1 MGLGDMKQAII
12 IGASSGIGWE
22 LGVQLAA
29 KGYQLGLMARREECL
44 QKLAGSLP
52 GTHFIQITDVSK
64 AEQAQDELTALI
76 DLMGDVE
83 LIIINS
89 GVGSAE
95 KKLDW
100 VIEREMI
107 DVNIRGFAAM
117 SIVAM
122 NHFVKRGAGHL
133 AGVSSAAAHFSSG
146 LTLTYNAS
154 KAFASNYLNGMRS
167 RAARSKLPITV
178 TTIEPGF
185 VETPMVEGRPMWMAT
200 VEKGVTQMV
209 TGLVKKKNHIYIT
222 RRWVLV
228 VRLLNITPNW
238 LLRKFI

>member
-1 MGLGDMKQAII
+1 MKQAII

-29 KGYQLGLMARREECL
+29 NGYQLGLMARREQCL
-44 QKLAGSLP
+44 EKLAASLP
-52 GTHFIQITDVSK
+52 GTHFIQTSDISK
-64 AEQAQDELTALI
+64 AEQAQDELSALI
-76 DLMGDVE
+76 ERMGDVE

-89 GVGSAE
+89 GVGSKE
-95 KKLDW
+95 KHLDW
-100 VIEREMI
+100 VVEREMI

-122 NHFVKRGAGHL
+122 NHFVRRGGGHL
-133 AGVSSAAAHFSSG
+133 VGVSSAAAHFSGG

-200 VEKGVTQMV
+200 VEKAVTQMV
-209 TGLVKKKNHIYIT
+209 AGLIKKKSHIYIT

>member
-1 MGLGDMKQAII
+1 MKQAII

-29 KGYQLGLMARREECL
+29 KGYQLGLMARREQCL
-44 QKLAGSLP
+44 EKLAASLP
-52 GTHFIQITDVSK
+52 GTHFIQTSDISK
-64 AEQAQDELTALI
+64 AEQAQDELSALI
-76 DLMGDVE
+76 ERMGDVE

-89 GVGSAE
+89 GVGSKE
-95 KKLDW
+95 KHLDW
-100 VIEREMI
+100 VVEREMI

-122 NHFVKRGAGHL
+122 NHFVRRGGGHL
-133 AGVSSAAAHFSSG
+133 VGVSSAAAHFSGG

-167 RAARSKLPITV
+167 RANRSKLPITV

-185 VETPMVEGRPMWMAT
+185 VETAMVEGRPMWMAT
-200 VEKGVTQMV
+200 VEKAVTQMV
-209 TGLVKKKNHIYIT
+209 AGLIKKKNHIYIT

>member
-1 MGLGDMKQAII
+1 MKQAII

-29 KGYQLGLMARREECL
+29 KGYQLGLMARRDKCL
-44 QKLAGSLP
+44 EKLADSLP
-52 GTHFIQITDVSK
+52 GTHFIQTTDVAN
-64 AEQAQDELTALI
+64 AEQAQEELNDLI
-76 DLMGDVE
+76 ERMGDVE
-83 LIIINS
+83 LIIVNS
-89 GVGSAE
+89 GVGSKE
-95 KKLDW
+95 KRLDW
-100 VIEREMI
+100 IIEREMI

-117 SIVAM
+117 SLVAM
-122 NHFVKRGAGHL
+122 NYFVKRGDGHL
-133 AGVSSAAAHFSSG
+133 AGVSSAAAHFSGG

-185 VETPMVEGRPMWMAT
+185 VETPMVEGRPVWMAT
-200 VEKGVTQMV
+200 VEKAVTQMV
-209 TGLVKKKNHIYIT
+209 AGLMKKRDHIYIT

-228 VRLLNITPNW
+228 VRLLQIIPDW
-238 LLRKFI
+238 LIRKFI

>member
-1 MGLGDMKQAII
+1 MKQAII

-29 KGYQLGLMARREECL
+29 KGYQLGLMARREQCL
-44 QKLAGSLP
+44 EKLAASLP
-52 GTHFIQITDVSK
+52 GTHFIQTSDISK
-64 AEQAQDELTALI
+64 AEQAQDELSALI
-76 DLMGDVE
+76 ERMGDVE

-89 GVGSAE
+89 GVGSKE
-95 KKLDW
+95 KHLDW
-100 VIEREMI
+100 VVEREMI

-122 NHFVKRGAGHL
+122 NHFVRRGGGHL
-133 AGVSSAAAHFSSG
+133 VGVSSAAAHFSGG

-200 VEKGVTQMV
+200 VEKAVTQMV
-209 TGLVKKKNHIYIT
+209 AGLIKKKSHIYIT

>member
-1 MGLGDMKQAII
+1 MKQAII

-29 KGYQLGLMARREECL
+29 NGYQLGLMARREQCL
-44 QKLAGSLP
+44 EKLAASLS
-52 GTHFIQITDVSK
+52 GTHFIQTCDVSK
-64 AEQAQDELTALI
+64 AEQAQDELSALI
-76 DLMGDVE
+76 ERMGDVE

-89 GVGSAE
+89 GVGSKE
-95 KKLDW
+95 KHLDW
-100 VIEREMI
+100 VVEREMI

-122 NHFVKRGAGHL
+122 NHFVKRGGGHL

-200 VEKGVTQMV
+200 VEKAVTQMV
-209 TGLVKKKNHIYIT
+209 AGLIKKKNHIYIT

>member
-1 MGLGDMKQAII
+1 MKQAII

-29 KGYQLGLMARREECL
+29 QGYQLGLMARREKCL
-44 QKLAGSLP
+44 EKLVDSLP
-52 GTHFIQITDVSK
+52 GTHFIQTTDVAN
-64 AEQAQDELTALI
+64 AEQAQNELSALL
-76 DLMGDVE
+76 DRMGDVE
-83 LIIINS
+83 LIIVNS
-89 GVGSAE
+89 GVGSKE
-95 KKLDW
+95 KVLDW
-100 VIEREMI
+100 VLERQMI

-117 SIVAM
+117 SLVAM
-122 NHFVKRGAGHL
+122 NHFVKRGGGHL
-133 AGVSSAAAHFSSG
+133 AGVSSAAAHFSGG

-200 VEKGVTQMV
+200 LEKAVTQMV
-209 TGLVKKKNHIYIT
+209 AGLIKKKNHIYIT
-222 RRWVLV
+222 RRWVVV
-228 VRLLNITPNW
+228 VRLLQVMPDW
-238 LLRKFI
+238 LIRKFI

>member
-1 MGLGDMKQAII
+1 MKQAII

-29 KGYQLGLMARREECL
+29 NGYQLGLMARREQCL
-44 QKLAGSLP
+44 EKLAASLS
-52 GTHFIQITDVSK
+52 GTHFIQTSDVTK
-64 AEQAQDELTALI
+64 AEQAQDELSALI
-76 DLMGDVE
+76 ERMGDVE

-89 GVGSAE
+89 GVGSKE
-95 KKLDW
+95 KHLDW
-100 VIEREMI
+100 VVEREMI

-122 NHFVKRGAGHL
+122 NHFVKRGGGHL
-133 AGVSSAAAHFSSG
+133 AGVSSAAAHFSGG

-200 VEKGVTQMV
+200 VEKAVTQMV
-209 TGLVKKKNHIYIT
+209 VGLIKKKSHIYIT

>member
-1 MGLGDMKQAII
+1 MKQAII

-238 LLRKFI
+238 LLR

>member
-1 MGLGDMKQAII
+1 MKQAII

-29 KGYQLGLMARREECL
+29 KGYQLGLMARRERCL
-44 QKLAGSLP
+44 EKLAASLP
-52 GTHFIQITDVSK
+52 GTHFIQASDVSK
-64 AEQAQDELTALI
+64 AEQAQDELSGLI
-76 DLMGDVE
+76 ERMGDVE
-83 LIIINS
+83 LIIVNS
-89 GVGSAE
+89 GVGSKE
-95 KKLDW
+95 KHLDW
-100 VIEREMI
+100 VVEREMI

-122 NHFVKRGAGHL
+122 NHFVKRGGGHL
-133 AGVSSAAAHFSSG
+133 AGVSSAAAHFSGG

-167 RAARSKLPITV
+167 RANRSKLPITV

-185 VETPMVEGRPMWMAT
+185 VETAMVEGRPMWMAT
-200 VEKGVTQMV
+200 VEKAVTQMV
-209 TGLVKKKNHIYIT
+209 AGLIKKKNHIYIT

>member
-1 MGLGDMKQAII
+1 MKQAII

-52 GTHFIQITDVSK
+52 GTHFIQITDVCK

>member
-1 MGLGDMKQAII
+1 MKQAII

-29 KGYQLGLMARREECL
+29 KGYQLGLMARRERCL
-44 QKLAGSLP
+44 EKLAASLP
-52 GTHFIQITDVSK
+52 GTHFIQASDVSK
-64 AEQAQDELTALI
+64 AEQAQDELSGLI
-76 DLMGDVE
+76 ERMGDVE
-83 LIIINS
+83 LIIVNS
-89 GVGSAE
+89 GVGSKE
-95 KKLDW
+95 KHLDW
-100 VIEREMI
+100 VVEREMI

-122 NHFVKRGAGHL
+122 NHFVKRGGGHL
-133 AGVSSAAAHFSSG
+133 AGISSAAAHFSGG

-167 RAARSKLPITV
+167 RANRSKLPITV

-185 VETPMVEGRPMWMAT
+185 VETAMVEGRPMWMAT
-200 VEKGVTQMV
+200 VEKAVTQMV
-209 TGLVKKKNHIYIT
+209 AGLIKKKNHIYIT

>member
-1 MGLGDMKQAII
+1 MKQAII

-29 KGYQLGLMARREECL
+29 KGYQLGLMARRERCL
-44 QKLAGSLP
+44 EKLAASLP
-52 GTHFIQITDVSK
+52 GTHFIQASDVSK
-64 AEQAQDELTALI
+64 TEQAQDELSGLI
-76 DLMGDVE
+76 ERMGDVE
-83 LIIINS
+83 LIIVNS
-89 GVGSAE
+89 GVGSKE
-95 KKLDW
+95 KHLDW
-100 VIEREMI
+100 VVEREMI

-122 NHFVKRGAGHL
+122 NHFVKRGGGHL
-133 AGVSSAAAHFSSG
+133 AGISSAAAHFSGG

-167 RAARSKLPITV
+167 RANRSKLPITV

-185 VETPMVEGRPMWMAT
+185 VETAMVEGRPMWMAT
-200 VEKGVTQMV
+200 VEKAVTQMV
-209 TGLVKKKNHIYIT
+209 AGLIKKKNHIYIT

>member
-1 MGLGDMKQAII
+1 MKQAII

-29 KGYQLGLMARREECL
+29 KGYQLGLMARREQCL
-44 QKLAGSLP
+44 EKLAASLP
-52 GTHFIQITDVSK
+52 GTHFIQASDVSK
-64 AEQAQDELTALI
+64 AEQAQDELSGLI
-76 DLMGDVE
+76 ERMGDVE
-83 LIIINS
+83 LIIVNS
-89 GVGSAE
+89 GVGSKE
-95 KKLDW
+95 KHLDW
-100 VIEREMI
+100 VVEREMI

-122 NHFVKRGAGHL
+122 NHFVKRGGGHL
-133 AGVSSAAAHFSSG
+133 AGVSSAAAHFSGG

-200 VEKGVTQMV
+200 VEKAVTQMV
-209 TGLVKKKNHIYIT
+209 AGLIKKKNHIYIT

-238 LLRKFI
+238 LLRRFI

>member
-1 MGLGDMKQAII
+1 MKQAII

-29 KGYQLGLMARREECL
+29 QGYQLGLMARREKCL
-44 QKLAGSLP
+44 EKLVDSLP
-52 GTHFIQITDVSK
+52 GTHFIQTTDVAN
-64 AEQAQDELTALI
+64 AEQAQNELSALL
-76 DLMGDVE
+76 DRMGDVE
-83 LIIINS
+83 LIIVNS
-89 GVGSAE
+89 GVGSKE
-95 KKLDW
+95 KVLDW
-100 VIEREMI
+100 VVERQMI

-122 NHFVKRGAGHL
+122 NHFVKRGGGHL
-133 AGVSSAAAHFSSG
+133 AGVSSAAAHFSGG

-200 VEKGVTQMV
+200 VEKAVTQMV
-209 TGLVKKKNHIYIT
+209 AGLIKKKNYIYIT
-222 RRWVLV
+222 RRWVVV
-228 VRLLNITPNW
+228 VRLLQVMPDW
-238 LLRKFI
+238 LIRKFI

>member
-1 MGLGDMKQAII
+1 MKQAII

-29 KGYQLGLMARREECL
+29 NGYQLGLMARREQCL
-44 QKLAGSLP
+44 EKLAASLP
-52 GTHFIQITDVSK
+52 GTHFIQTSDVSK
-64 AEQAQDELTALI
+64 AEQAQDELSALI
-76 DLMGDVE
+76 ERMGDVE

-89 GVGSAE
+89 GVGSKE
-95 KKLDW
+95 KHLDW
-100 VIEREMI
+100 VVEREMI

-122 NHFVKRGAGHL
+122 NHFVRRGGGHL
-133 AGVSSAAAHFSSG
+133 AGVSSAAAHFSGG

-200 VEKGVTQMV
+200 VEKAVTQMV
-209 TGLVKKKNHIYIT
+209 AGLIKKKSHIYIT

>member
-1 MGLGDMKQAII
+1 MKQAII

-29 KGYQLGLMARREECL
+29 QGYQLGLMARREKCL
-44 QKLAGSLP
+44 EKLVDSLP
-52 GTHFIQITDVSK
+52 GTHFIQTTDVAN
-64 AEQAQDELTALI
+64 AEQAQNELSALL
-76 DLMGDVE
+76 DRMGDVE
-83 LIIINS
+83 LIIVNS
-89 GVGSAE
+89 GVGSKE
-95 KKLDW
+95 KVLDW
-100 VIEREMI
+100 VVERQMI

-117 SIVAM
+117 SLVAM
-122 NHFVKRGAGHL
+122 NHFVKRGGGHL
-133 AGVSSAAAHFSSG
+133 VGVSSAAAHFSGG

-200 VEKGVTQMV
+200 VEKAVTQMV
-209 TGLVKKKNHIYIT
+209 AGLIKKKNHIYIT
-222 RRWVLV
+222 RRWVVV
-228 VRLLNITPNW
+228 VRLLQVMPDW
-238 LLRKFI
+238 LIRKFI

>member
-1 MGLGDMKQAII
+1 MKQAII

>member
-1 MGLGDMKQAII
+1 MKQAII

-29 KGYQLGLMARREECL
+29 SGYQLGLMARREECL
-44 QKLAGSLP
+44 QKLVDLLP
-52 GTHFIQITDVSK
+52 GEHFIQATDIAR
-64 AEQAQDELTALI
+64 AEQAQEELTALI
-76 DLMGDVE
+76 ERMGDVD
-83 LIIINS
+83 LIVVNA

-122 NHFVKRGAGHL
+122 NYFVKRGGGHL
-133 AGVSSAAAHFSSG
+133 AGMSSAASHFSSG
-146 LTLTYNAS
+146 LTPTYNAS

-167 RAARSKLPITV
+167 RAAHSKLPITV

-185 VETPMVEGRPMWMAT
+185 VDTPMVEGRPMWMAT
-200 VEKGVTQMV
+200 VEKGVSQMV
-209 TGLVKKKNHIYIT
+209 AGLAGKKQHIYIT

-228 VRLLNITPNW
+228 VWLLNITPNW
-238 LLRKFI
+238 VIRKFI

>member
-1 MGLGDMKQAII
+1 MKQAII

-29 KGYQLGLMARREECL
+29 KGYQLGLMARRDKCL
-44 QKLAGSLP
+44 EKLADSLP
-52 GTHFIQITDVSK
+52 GTHFIQTTDVAN
-64 AEQAQDELTALI
+64 AEQAQEELNDLI
-76 DLMGDVE
+76 ERMGDVE
-83 LIIINS
+83 LIIVNS
-89 GVGSAE
+89 GVGSKE
-95 KKLDW
+95 KRLDW
-100 VIEREMI
+100 IIEREMI

-117 SIVAM
+117 SLVAM
-122 NHFVKRGAGHL
+122 NYFVKRGGGHL
-133 AGVSSAAAHFSSG
+133 AGVSSAAAHFSGG

-185 VETPMVEGRPMWMAT
+185 VETPMVEGRPVWMAT
-200 VEKGVTQMV
+200 VEKAVTQMV
-209 TGLVKKKNHIYIT
+209 AGLMKKRDHIYIT

-228 VRLLNITPNW
+228 VRLLQIIPDW
-238 LLRKFI
+238 LIRKFI

>member
-1 MGLGDMKQAII
+1 MKQAII

-29 KGYQLGLMARREECL
+29 KGYQLGLMARREGCL
-44 QKLAGSLP
+44 KKLADSLP
-52 GTHFIQITDVSK
+52 GTHFVQTTDVSQ
-64 AEQAQDELTALI
+64 AEQAQEELIALI
-76 DLMGDVE
+76 ERMGDVE
-83 LIIINS
+83 LIIVNS

-95 KKLDW
+95 KQLDW

-117 SIVAM
+117 SMVAM
-122 NHFVKRGAGHL
+122 NHFVKRGSGHL
-133 AGVSSAAAHFSSG
+133 AGVSSAAAHFSGG

-185 VETPMVEGRPMWMAT
+185 VETPMLMGTPIWTAT
-200 VEKGVTQMV
+200 VEKGVSQMV
-209 TGLVKKKNHIYIT
+209 VALEKKKNHVYIT
-222 RRWVLV
+222 KRWAIAA
-228 VRLLNITPNW
+228 LLLDITPNW
-238 LLRKFI
+238 VIRKFV

>member
-1 MGLGDMKQAII
+1 MKQAII

-29 KGYQLGLMARREECL
+29 NGYQLGLMARREQCL
-44 QKLAGSLP
+44 EKLAASLS
-52 GTHFIQITDVSK
+52 GTHFIQTCDVSK
-64 AEQAQDELTALI
+64 AEQAQDELSALI
-76 DLMGDVE
+76 ERMGDVE

-89 GVGSAE
+89 GVGSKE
-95 KKLDW
+95 KHLDW
-100 VIEREMI
+100 VVEREMI

-122 NHFVKRGAGHL
+122 NHFVKRGGGHL
-133 AGVSSAAAHFSSG
+133 AGVSSAAAHFSGG

-200 VEKGVTQMV
+200 VEKAVTQMV
-209 TGLVKKKNHIYIT
+209 AGLIKKKNHIYIT

>member
-1 MGLGDMKQAII
+1 MKQAII

-29 KGYQLGLMARREECL
+29 NGYQLGLMARREQCL
-44 QKLAGSLP
+44 ERLTASLS
-52 GTHFIQITDVSK
+52 GTHFIQTSDVTK
-64 AEQAQDELTALI
+64 AEQAQDELSALI
-76 DLMGDVE
+76 ERMGDVE

-89 GVGSAE
+89 GVGSKE
-95 KKLDW
+95 KHLDW
-100 VIEREMI
+100 VVEREMI

-122 NHFVKRGAGHL
+122 NHFVKRGGGHL
-133 AGVSSAAAHFSSG
+133 AGVSSAAAHFSGG

-200 VEKGVTQMV
+200 VEKAVTQMV
-209 TGLVKKKNHIYIT
+209 VGLIKKKSHIYIT